1 MNDRRDDQ
9 LWKLAKRRAAF
20 QRSLAAYFIINA
32 FLWAIW
38 WFASNHDRGGFP
50 WPVWPMLGW
59 GIGLAFQYLNAYGG
73 SKEDLEQKEYD
84 KLKNKNN
91 P

>member
-1 MNDRRDDQ
+1 MNEQRDNQ
-9 LWKLAKRRAAF
+9 LWKLAKRRAVF
-20 QRSLAAYFIINA
+20 QRSLAAYFIING

-38 WFASNHDRGGFP
+38 WFTSDHNEGGFP
-50 WPVWPMLGW
+50 WPLWPMLGW

-84 KLKNKNN
+84 KLKNK
-91 P
+91 PTP